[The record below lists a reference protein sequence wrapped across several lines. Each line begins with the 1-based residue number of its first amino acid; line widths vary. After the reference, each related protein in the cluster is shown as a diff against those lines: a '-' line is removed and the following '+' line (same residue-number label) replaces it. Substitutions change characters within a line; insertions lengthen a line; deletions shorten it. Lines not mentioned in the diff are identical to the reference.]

1 MARDLAEMTTGQL
14 REQAE
19 RAGIKNT
26 DQMTKDDMIQALG
39 GTANA
44 NRGGGQRQK
53 DPRPQGVSPRDYKNI
68 PGNQT

>member
-19 RAGIKNT
+19 RAGVRNT
-26 DQMTKDDMIQALG
+26 DQMNKDDMIRALG

-44 NRGGGQRQK
+44 KQGGGHRQK
-53 DPRPQGVSPRDYKNI
+53 DPRPQGVNPQDYKDV

>member
-1 MARDLAEMTTGQL
+1 MARDLAQMSTGQL

-26 DQMTKDDMIQALG
+26 DQMNKDDMIQALG

-44 NRGGGQRQK
+44 RHGGGQRQK
-53 DPRPQGVSPRDYKNI
+53 DPRPPGVKPKDYKNI

>member
-1 MARDLAEMTTGQL
+1 MARDPAEMKTGEL
-14 REQAE
+14 RKQAE
-19 RAGIKNT
+19 RAGIRNT
-26 DQMTKDDMIQALG
+26 DQMNKNDMIQALG

-53 DPRPQGVSPRDYKNI
+53 DPKPPGVSPKDYKNI